1 MPLVNCP
8 QCGFEFPP
16 EDLVCPN
23 CGYLYDIDEE
33 LAELP
38 LEQPQN
44 EQAAQQPDAD
54 DDDDGK
60 SPFDED
66 DDLAQTVNFADEET
80 LSDESIQRGCLIGVG
95 ILCALVLVIMMI
107 VTFVLGSNRTG

>member
-38 LEQPQN
+38 LEEPQN
-44 EQAAQQPDAD
+44 EQPAQQTAHDY
-54 DDDDGK
+54 GEEF
-60 SPFDED
+60 SFDED
-66 DDLAQTVNFADEET
+66 DDSAETVN
-80 LSDESIQRGCLIGVG
+80 LSDEDALSNESIQRGCLIGVG

>member
-33 LAELP
+33 LPELP
-38 LEQPQN
+38 LEEPQD
-44 EQAAQQPDAD
+44 EQELPPPAPDYEDEEEDEESENDSAETV
-54 DDDDGK
+54 K
-60 SPFDED
+60 FSDED
-66 DDLAQTVNFADEET
+66 SI
-80 LSDESIQRGCLIGVG
+80 SDESIQRGCLIGVG
-95 ILCALVLVIMMI
+95 VLCALVLVIMMI

>member
-33 LAELP
+33 FAELP
-38 LEQPQN
+38 LEQPHTN
-44 EQAAQQPDAD
+44 QAAQQPDYD
-54 DDDDGK
+54 EV

-66 DDLAQTVNFADEET
+66 DDSAQTANFADEET

>member
-38 LEQPQN
+38 LEEPQD
-44 EQAAQQPDAD
+44 EQAAQQPAPD
-54 DDDDGK
+54 DE
-60 SPFDED
+60 SSLEED
-66 DDLAQTVNFADEET
+66 DVEDEPVSFSDEET